1 MQMNL
6 RRVLAPM
13 RKSMTKSV
21 GLVLEGGGVKGA
33 YELGALIA
41 LTEKGYSF
49 HAVTGTSI
57 GALNGAVMASQGI
70 EKLAEYWEE
79 AKYCPVFDFDDDMVA
94 RFRQKDFDLDLI
106 IAAGKKLLSAREIIR
121 QSYEHTLKFVY
132 DRLKEDEIR
141 SSAIDFGCVTYNIS
155 DMEPFEAMKKDIPE
169 GKLIDYIVASAC
181 FPIFPPKQIDGK
193 KFIDGGVYDNMPIN
207 LLARTGCRKMIVVRT
222 NPVSKQPKRRI
233 EQPDLD
239 IFYITPSANL
249 GRAMAFSPERI
260 ENLKQLGYADAAR
273 AIAEAE
279 AALSAAATD

>member
-1 MQMNL
+1 M
-6 RRVLAPM
+6 RTLALKEGIM
-13 RKSMTKSV
+13 SKNI

-41 LTEKGYSF
+41 LTEKGYTFS
-49 HAVTGTSI
+49 AVTGTSI

-70 EKLAEYWEE
+70 EKLAAYWEE
-79 AKYCPVFDFDDDMVA
+79 AKYCPVFDFDDDTVA

-106 IAAGKKLLSAREIIR
+106 IATGKKLLSAREIIR
-121 QSYEHTLKFVY
+121 QSYEHTLDFVY
-132 DRLKEDEIR
+132 NRLSEEEIR
-141 SSAIDFGCVTYNIS
+141 SSDIDFGCVTYNIS

-207 LLARTGCRKMIVVRT
+207 LLARTGCKKMVVVRT
-222 NPVSKQPKRRI
+222 NPESKQPKRRI
-233 EQPDLD
+233 ERDDLD
-239 IFYITPSANL
+239 ILYIIPSSNL

-260 ENLKQLGYADAAR
+260 ENLKQLGYADAMR
-273 AIAEAE
+273 ILTEAE
-279 AALSAAATD
+279 SAAADSASE

>member
-1 MQMNL
+1 M
-6 RRVLAPM
+6 RVKRGDPM
-13 RKSMTKSV
+13 SKSV

-41 LTEKGYSF
+41 LIEKGYTF
-49 HAVTGTSI
+49 HSITGTSI

-70 EKLAEYWEE
+70 EKLAGYWEE
-79 AKYCPVFDFDDDMVA
+79 AKYCPVFDFDDETVA

-106 IAAGKKLLSAREIIR
+106 IATGKKLLSAREIIKN
-121 QSYEHTLKFVY
+121 SYEHTLNFVY
-132 DRLKEDEIR
+132 NRLSEEEIR
-141 SSAIDFGCVTYNIS
+141 SSDIDFGCVTYNIS

-207 LLARTGCRKMIVVRT
+207 LLARTGCKEVIVVRT
-222 NPVSKQPKRRI
+222 NPETKQPKRRI
-233 EQPDLD
+233 ERDDLD
-239 IFYITPSANL
+239 IIYITPSANL

-260 ENLKQLGYADAAR
+260 ENLKQLGYADAMR
-273 AIAEAE
+273 IITEAE
-279 AALSAAATD
+279 AAAAK

>member
-6 RRVLAPM
+6 RRVFALM
-13 RKSMTKSV
+13 RKIMTKSV

>member
-6 RRVLAPM
+6 RRVLALM

-79 AKYCPVFDFDDDMVA
+79 AKYCPVFDFDDDTVA

-132 DRLKEDEIR
+132 DRLNEDEIR

>member
-1 MQMNL
+1 M
-6 RRVLAPM
+6 RTLALKEGIM
-13 RKSMTKSV
+13 SKNI

-41 LTEKGYSF
+41 LTEKGYTFS
-49 HAVTGTSI
+49 AVTGTSI

-70 EKLAEYWEE
+70 EKLAAYWEE
-79 AKYCPVFDFDDDMVA
+79 AKYCPVFDFDDDTVA

-106 IAAGKKLLSAREIIR
+106 IATGKKLLSAREIIR
-121 QSYEHTLKFVY
+121 ESYEHTLDFVY
-132 DRLKEDEIR
+132 NRLSEEEIR
-141 SSAIDFGCVTYNIS
+141 SSDIDFGCVTYNIS

-207 LLARTGCRKMIVVRT
+207 LLARTGCKEVIVVRT
-222 NPVSKQPKRRI
+222 NPETKQPKRRI
-233 EQPDLD
+233 ERDDLD
-239 IFYITPSANL
+239 IIYITPSANL

-260 ENLKQLGYADAAR
+260 ENLKQLGYADAMR
-273 AIAEAE
+273 IITEAE
-279 AALSAAATD
+279 AAAAK

>member
-6 RRVLAPM
+6 RRVLALM

-106 IAAGKKLLSAREIIR
+106 IATGKKLLSAREIIR
-121 QSYEHTLKFVY
+121 QSYEHTLRFVY

>member
-6 RRVLAPM
+6 RRVLALI

>member
-1 MQMNL
+1 M
-6 RRVLAPM
+6 RTLALKEGIM
-13 RKSMTKSV
+13 SKNI

-41 LTEKGYSF
+41 LTEKGYTFS
-49 HAVTGTSI
+49 AVTGTSI

-70 EKLAEYWEE
+70 EKLAAYWEE
-79 AKYCPVFDFDDDMVA
+79 AKYCPVFDFDDDTVA

-106 IAAGKKLLSAREIIR
+106 IATGKKLLSAREIIR
-121 QSYEHTLKFVY
+121 ESYEHTLDFVY
-132 DRLKEDEIR
+132 NRLSEEEIR
-141 SSAIDFGCVTYNIS
+141 LSDIDFGCVTYNIS

-207 LLARTGCRKMIVVRT
+207 LLARTGCKKMVVVRT
-222 NPVSKQPKRRI
+222 NPESKQPKRRI
-233 EQPDLD
+233 ERDDLD
-239 IFYITPSANL
+239 ILYIIPSSNL

-260 ENLKQLGYADAAR
+260 ENLKQLGYADAMR
-273 AIAEAE
+273 ILTEAE
-279 AALSAAATD
+279 SAAADSASE

>member
-6 RRVLAPM
+6 QRVLALM

-132 DRLKEDEIR
+132 DRLKEEEIR

-279 AALSAAATD
+279 AAHSAAATD

>member
-1 MQMNL
+1 M
-6 RRVLAPM
+6 RILALKEGIM
-13 RKSMTKSV
+13 SKNI

-41 LTEKGYSF
+41 LTEKGYTFS
-49 HAVTGTSI
+49 AVTGTSI

-70 EKLAEYWEE
+70 EKLAAYWEE

-106 IAAGKKLLSAREIIR
+106 IATGKKLLSAREIIR
-121 QSYEHTLKFVY
+121 ESYEHTLDFVY
-132 DRLKEDEIR
+132 NRLSEEEIR
-141 SSAIDFGCVTYNIS
+141 SSDIDFGCVTYNIS
-155 DMEPFEAMKKDIPE
+155 DMKPFEAMKKDIPE

-207 LLARTGCRKMIVVRT
+207 LLARTGCKKMVVVRT
-222 NPVSKQPKRRI
+222 NPESKQPKRRI
-233 EQPDLD
+233 ERDDLD
-239 IFYITPSANL
+239 ILYIIPSSNL

-260 ENLKQLGYADAAR
+260 ENLKQLGYADAMR
-273 AIAEAE
+273 ILTEAE
-279 AALSAAATD
+279 SAAADSASE

>member
-6 RRVLAPM
+6 RRVLALM
-13 RKSMTKSV
+13 RKIMTKSV

-141 SSAIDFGCVTYNIS
+141 ASGIDFGCVTYNIS

-207 LLARTGCRKMIVVRT
+207 LLARTGCKKMIAVRT
-222 NPVSKQPKRRI
+222 NPDSKQPKRRI

>member
-6 RRVLAPM
+6 RRVLALM
-13 RKSMTKSV
+13 RKIMTKSV

-207 LLARTGCRKMIVVRT
+207 LLARTGCKKMVVVRT

-279 AALSAAATD
+279 AAVSAAATD

>member
-6 RRVLAPM
+6 WRVLALM
-13 RKSMTKSV
+13 RKIMTKSV

-106 IAAGKKLLSAREIIR
+106 IATGKKLLSAREIIR

-132 DRLKEDEIR
+132 DRLKEEEIR

>member
-6 RRVLAPM
+6 RRVLALM

-106 IAAGKKLLSAREIIR
+106 IATGKKLLSAREIIR

-233 EQPDLD
+233 EQPDLN